1 MVGERFMG
9 PVDSA
14 LQFRKGFLA
23 TSLVAFQP
31 EKKGL
36 PVDTKDDLECQERV
50 FERKE

>member
-14 LQFRKGFLA
+14 LQFRQGFLA
-23 TSLVAFQP
+23 ACREAFQP

-36 PVDTKDDLECQERV
+36 PVDSKDDLEC
-50 FERKE
+50 